1 MTFAPIQGSLGV
13 QPVGTI
19 VTCVNRS
26 GETLVIGDLV
36 ITSFIHDGVV
46 VNPEQ
51 AASTSYVFNC
61 IRKASAS
68 ESGNTGYLGVVT
80 KLLTG
85 GGVNGR
91 EVEVQFGGICTA
103 KVLVTATVT
112 PGTLLGVSATAGVLS
127 NTISNSRY
135 SVTLMDNAAV
145 ADGTALKRVYI
156 PLQYETNTSG
166 VDNVAVNGLATE
178 GLNYTFNANVN
189 TITPRGA
196 SGSNANTISGGGNL
210 AQPNLILNN
219 ASDATCAYR
228 TISGGYDQVIGST
241 NLDDGAIAS
250 VIAGGAHHRIRR
262 PTSTGDIPNPPNQGL
277 GSPANL
283 VAPTTDC
290 LSQDPPDH
298 GTIGGGGYNAIRNGN
313 YGTIAGGSSNV
324 IMGEASD
331 GSFFHN
337 AGTGAT
343 IAGGEGHWVSGNNA
357 TIGGGTTNTARQIY
371 GTIAGGVNN
380 LIRFLSTS
388 LSANNAST
396 IGGGN
401 GNKIYNATIATIC
414 GGSNNSIGAS
424 SDAAIA
430 YGSGATIG
438 GGLSNSIG
446 TSATYALY
454 STIIGGQLNTTRRYW
469 STVLGGLNNTA
480 GETSASQGECS
491 IACGRDAIANHN
503 NSFTQGAGKF
513 SAAGDAQASTVMLT
527 AQTTNATLT
536 TLLPGNSV
544 GGAQAGILLI
554 PTDTAWAFSCLI
566 IGRATASDLNGAYQ
580 ITGLAKNNGGTVALV
595 GTPTVTTI
603 AEDSGAS
610 AWNASVSVSGG
621 NLLIQVTGAASTTIR
636 WVGRF
641 ETSEVTA

>member
-1 MTFAPIQGSLGV
+1 MNNPIITASGV
-13 QPVGTI
+13 IPALSCVKVSTTANKVAVCTTSTDTVFGVTSGANTANGGEVVFQTSDTQLDIVTLRAGGTI
-19 VTCVNRS
+19 AVGDQLVPDAAGTVVQNAS
-26 GETLVIGDLV
+26 GQLVAMSAATSGQTLTAYKKKAGTGGSSGL
-36 ITSFIHDGVV
+36 DGV
-46 VNPEQ
+46 
-51 AASTSYVFNC
+51 
-61 IRKASAS
+61 
-68 ESGNTGYLGVVT
+68 
-80 KLLTG
+80 
-85 GGVNGR
+85 
-91 EVEVQFGGICTA
+91 
-103 KVLVTATVT
+103 TV
-112 PGTLLGVSATAGVLS
+112 G
-127 NTISNSRY
+127 
-135 SVTLMDNAAV
+135 
-145 ADGTALKRVYI
+145 
-156 PLQYETNTSG
+156 
-166 VDNVAVNGLATE
+166 GLATE
-178 GLNYTFNANVN
+178 GLNYTFNASVN

-210 AQPNLILNN
+210 AQPNFLLNN
-219 ASDATCAYR
+219 SADGTCAYR

-241 NLDDGAIAS
+241 NLNDGAIAS
-250 VIAGGAHHRIRR
+250 VIAGGAHNRIRR
-262 PTSTGDIPNPPNQGL
+262 PTSTGDLPNPPNQGL

-283 VAPTTDC
+283 VAPTSDC

-298 GTIGGGGYNAIRNGN
+298 GTIGGGGFQAIRNGN
-313 YGTIAGGSSNV
+313 YGTISGGSSNV

-357 TIGGGTTNTARQIY
+357 TIGGGTANTARQIY
-371 GTIAGGVNN
+371 GTIAGGFTN
-380 LIRFLSTS
+380 LIQFLSTT
-388 LSANNAST
+388 LSANNSST

-414 GGSNNSIGAS
+414 GGSTNSIGTS

-454 STIIGGQLNTTRRYW
+454 STIIGGQSNTTKRYW

-480 GETSASQGECS
+480 GENSASQGQYS
-491 IACGRDAIANHN
+491 IACGKDAIANHHMA
-503 NSFTQGAGKF
+503 FTQGAGKF
-513 SAAGDAQASTVMLT
+513 ANAGDAQASTVMLT
-527 AQTTNATLT
+527 AVTTGNTPT
-536 TLLPGNSV
+536 TLLPGNPV
-544 GGAQAGILLI
+544 GGAEAGILLI
-554 PTDTAWAFSCLI
+554 PLDTAWAFSCLI

-580 ITGLAKNNGGTVALV
+580 VTGLAKNNGGTLAIV
-595 GTPTVTTI
+595 GSTVTTI
-603 AEDSGAS
+603 AESVGAT
-610 AWNASVSVSGG
+610 AWDASVTTSGG